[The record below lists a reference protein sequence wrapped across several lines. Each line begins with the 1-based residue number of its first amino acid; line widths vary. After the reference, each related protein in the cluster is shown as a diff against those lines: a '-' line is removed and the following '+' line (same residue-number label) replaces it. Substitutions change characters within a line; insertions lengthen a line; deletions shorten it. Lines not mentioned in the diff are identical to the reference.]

1 MALFIDG
8 DKAFYNG
15 KTVVTVR
22 GKNEITEKAALE
34 IADHIKARL
43 DKSCKG
49 ISPEG
54 VTLQEVA
61 LVFPKNCNPTA
72 MYKGTIT
79 GTMLLETGDV

>member
-22 GKNEITEKAALE
+22 GKNEITENAAFE
-34 IADHIKARL
+34 IADSIKARL
-43 DKSCKG
+43 DKFCRR

-54 VTLQEVA
+54 VTLQEIA

-79 GTMLLETGDV
+79 GTMLVGAGDS